1 MIKISILVLLTI
13 ISFQLY
19 AKVTNDILVT
29 SNKNQQEKLERGV
42 SELGAERER
51 VRAIS
56 REIHHNTKTGYKIN
70 NPDYKATR
78 IISNKERLEKLE
90 RGVSELGAKRERARA
105 ISQEIHHNAK
115 TGHKINNPD
124 YKATRIISNKERLE
138 KLERGVSELGAERE
152 RTRAISQEIHHNAKT
167 GHKINNSNYKATRI
181 ISNKERLEKL
191 ERGVSELGAERKRVR
206 AQIQDRK

>member
-90 RGVSELGAKRERARA
+90 RR
-105 ISQEIHHNAK
+105 
-115 TGHKINNPD
+115 
-124 YKATRIISNKERLE
+124 
-138 KLERGVSELGAERE
+138 
-152 RTRAISQEIHHNAKT
+152 
-167 GHKINNSNYKATRI
+167 
-181 ISNKERLEKL
+181 
-191 ERGVSELGAERKRVR
+191 VSELGAERKRAR